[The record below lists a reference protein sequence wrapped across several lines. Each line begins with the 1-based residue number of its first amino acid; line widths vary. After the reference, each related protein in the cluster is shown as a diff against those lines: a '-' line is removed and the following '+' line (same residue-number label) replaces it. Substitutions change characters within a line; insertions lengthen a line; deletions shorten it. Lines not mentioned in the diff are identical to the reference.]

1 MSERSTPPKPITNLQ
16 RDVAAAKRRV
26 RELLMIGRALASTDH
41 PVMAH
46 IVPMRRCNLSCAYC
60 NEYDDVSK
68 PVAIEVMYGRVDR
81 LAKLGTTVVTISG
94 GEPLLHP
101 DLDLIIRR
109 VRSHGMLAGM
119 ITNGYLLT
127 AERIHRLNRAGLD
140 HLQISIDNV
149 MPDEISKKSLKVLDK
164 KLQLLSQHA
173 LFHVNINSVVG
184 GGIHN
189 PQDAVVVGKRA
200 LELGFTSTIGIIH
213 DGDGQLKPLQ
223 PEEREVYRLMKS
235 FEKKNYSRFNHFQD
249 AIADGKPNTW
259 RCRAGSRYLYVCE
272 EGLVHYCSQQRG
284 YPAKPLDQY
293 TIEDIKRE
301 FVTEKGCAPHCTV
314 SCVHQISYIDHWRA
328 PQTISANAASQ
339 QMDVDVR
346 ELVQIE

>member
-1 MSERSTPPKPITNLQ
+1 MIT
-16 RDVAAAKRRV
+16 K
-26 RELLMIGRALASTDH
+26 ALASTDH

-60 NEYDDVSK
+60 NEYDDFSK
-68 PVAIEVMYGRVDR
+68 PVAITTMYERIDR
-81 LAKLGTTVVTISG
+81 LAALGTTIVTISG

-101 DLDLIIRR
+101 DLDLVIGRIRQN
-109 VRSHGMLAGM
+109 GMIAGM

-127 AERIHRLNRAGLD
+127 ADRIHKLNAAGLD
-140 HLQISIDNV
+140 HLQISIDNIK
-149 MPDEISKKSLKVLDK
+149 PDDISKKSLKVLDK
-164 KLQLLSQHA
+164 KLQLLSEHA

-184 GGIHN
+184 GGVHN

-213 DGDGQLKPLQ
+213 DGDGQLKPLK
-223 PEEREVYRLMKS
+223 PEEREVYRHMKS

-249 AIADGKPNTW
+249 AIADGKPNEW

-272 EGLVHYCSQQRG
+272 DGLVHYCSQQRG
-284 YPAKPLDQY
+284 FPAKPLAQY
-293 TIEDIKRE
+293 TLDDVRRE

-328 PQTISANAASQ
+328 PQTIPALPASAQ
-339 QMDVDVR
+339 VDVDVR